1 MGGVAPCNANYCVIN
16 YRSIGVE
23 FNFTTI
29 FNRHIDSI
37 YIFVKSIKFSHNR
50 DTFGGLKKRR
60 KKKDRFIII
69 GVYPFRK
76 IFLKSDPLHS
86 RRKSS
91 RGGYAFERQ
100 RRNPVLNS

>member
-37 YIFVKSIKFSHNR
+37 YIYSLNLSNFRTIE
-50 DTFGGLKKRR
+50 TLCGLKKEER
-60 KKKDRFIII
+60 KKTDLLSHRCISVSKDF
-69 GVYPFRK
+69 
-76 IFLKSDPLHS
+76 S
-86 RRKSS
+86 
-91 RGGYAFERQ
+91 
-100 RRNPVLNS
+100 

>member
-60 KKKDRFIII
+60 KKKDRFVMIAS
-69 GVYPFRK
+69 VYIRFERF
-76 IFLKSDPLHS
+76 FLKAIHCTVGES
-86 RRKSS
+86 RVEVDTRLNG
-91 RGGYAFERQ
+91 RGETRF
-100 RRNPVLNS
+100 